1 MKNFVSCVTERQ
13 LNSTQMCLNGFPY
26 KSELY
31 GKQLK
36 CAWVAKIVFLVQI
49 LPTFDGPGSVYVTA
63 ENFPFQLMLT
73 NFFKSR
79 LFFCSK
85 VDHIINYC
93 KRPISYFH
101 IPNLKN
107 VIINNTAC
115 RYSLL
120 YLLPTTDNILWERCL
135 QWTTIWPNWWTA
147 PAVCSVKVVIFNIF

>member
-1 MKNFVSCVTERQ
+1 MFEWFSIQIGIVWKTTQVCLGSKNC
-13 LNSTQMCLNGFPY
+13 FPRTSPSNFRWPWEY
-26 KSELY
+26 
-31 GKQLK
+31 
-36 CAWVAKIVFLVQI
+36 I
-49 LPTFDGPGSVYVTA
+49 TA
-63 ENFPFQLMLT
+63 ENLSFQLMLT

>member
-1 MKNFVSCVTERQ
+1 MFEWFSIQIGIVWKTTQVCLGSKNC
-13 LNSTQMCLNGFPY
+13 FPRTNP
-26 KSELY
+26 SN
-31 GKQLK
+31 
-36 CAWVAKIVFLVQI
+36 FR
-49 LPTFDGPGSVYVTA
+49 LPWEYITA
-63 ENFPFQLMLT
+63 ENLPFQLVLT

-79 LFFCSK
+79 LFLLSK

-115 RYSLL
+115 WYSLL

-147 PAVCSVKVVIFNIF
+147 PGVGSVKVVIFNIF

>member
-1 MKNFVSCVTERQ
+1 MFEWFFIQIGIVWKTTQVCLGSKNC
-13 LNSTQMCLNGFPY
+13 FPRTNPSNFFRWPWEC
-26 KSELY
+26 K
-31 GKQLK
+31 
-36 CAWVAKIVFLVQI
+36 
-49 LPTFDGPGSVYVTA
+49 TA
-63 ENFPFQLMLT
+63 ENLPFQLMLT

>member
-1 MKNFVSCVTERQ
+1 MFEWFSIQIGIVWKTTQVCLGSKNC
-13 LNSTQMCLNGFPY
+13 FPRTNP
-26 KSELY
+26 SNFRWPWE
-31 GKQLK
+31 
-36 CAWVAKIVFLVQI
+36 CI
-49 LPTFDGPGSVYVTA
+49 TA
-63 ENFPFQLMLT
+63 ENLPFQLMLT

-79 LFFCSK
+79 LFFCAK

>member
-1 MKNFVSCVTERQ
+1 MFEWFSIQIGIVWKTTQVCLGSKNC
-13 LNSTQMCLNGFPY
+13 FPRTNPSNFRWPWECI
-26 KSELY
+26 K
-31 GKQLK
+31 
-36 CAWVAKIVFLVQI
+36 
-49 LPTFDGPGSVYVTA
+49 A
-63 ENFPFQLMLT
+63 ENLPFQLMLT

-115 RYSLL
+115 WYRLL
-120 YLLPTTDNILWERCL
+120 FLLSTTDNILWERCL

-147 PAVCSVKVVIFNIF
+147 PGVCLVKVVIFNIF

>member
-1 MKNFVSCVTERQ
+1 MFEWFSIQIGIVWKTTQVCLGSKNC
-13 LNSTQMCLNGFPY
+13 FPRTNP
-26 KSELY
+26 SNFRWPWE
-31 GKQLK
+31 
-36 CAWVAKIVFLVQI
+36 CI
-49 LPTFDGPGSVYVTA
+49 TA
-63 ENFPFQLMLT
+63 ENLPFQLMLT
-73 NFFKSR
+73 NFFLSR

-115 RYSLL
+115 WYSLL
-120 YLLPTTDNILWERCL
+120 YLLSTTDNILWERCL

-147 PAVCSVKVVIFNIF
+147 PGVCSVKVVIFNIF

>member
-1 MKNFVSCVTERQ
+1 MFEWFSIQIGIVWKTTQVCLGSKNC
-13 LNSTQMCLNGFPY
+13 FPRTNPSNFRWPWEY
-26 KSELY
+26 
-31 GKQLK
+31 
-36 CAWVAKIVFLVQI
+36 I
-49 LPTFDGPGSVYVTA
+49 TA
-63 ENFPFQLMLT
+63 ENLSFQLMLT

-79 LFFCSK
+79 LFFCLK

-135 QWTTIWPNWWTA
+135 QWTTI
-147 PAVCSVKVVIFNIF
+147 